1 VTPLTIEQEIDELK
15 GLLDAQTQIIQ
26 EMGEHLALLRTVML
40 YTLLQASLDE
50 VDQTEQ
56 GNPWLKLRKDFVA
69 TMNPHI
75 RKLNALL
82 GVKAEDQQQPAKIAV
97 VTK

>member
-1 VTPLTIEQEIDELK
+1 VTEQEISELRDTV
-15 GLLDAQTQIIQ
+15 GAQAMIIQ
-26 EMGEHLALLRTVML
+26 EMGEHLALLRTVLL
-40 YTLLQASLDE
+40 YTLMQASIDE
-50 VDQTEQ
+50 VDQTEH

-75 RKLNALL
+75 RKLNAML